1 MTRTEKAGA
10 AGNGRLPA
18 DLFRQVRRIEIRT
31 RRLVHDLFSGQYHS
45 VFKGRGIEFA
55 EVREYQP
62 GDDVRAIDWNVTARR
77 GHPYVKQFSEERE
90 LTIVF
95 LVDASASGRFGSRA
109 RALRELAAEMSAVIA
124 FSALLNNDRVG
135 LIVVTDRVERTV
147 PPRKGRTHVLRV
159 IREILHQTVEG
170 KGTSLEAGLRHAS
183 RVLRRRSVLFVV
195 SDFLDTGFGP
205 ALRVANRKHDV
216 VALRLGDPRL
226 EEMPPSGLIQLEDPE
241 TGRRVLWDMGS
252 RQARRTYQAAR
263 ARRREEVSQTL
274 RRAKV
279 DVIDLSTDRPFIQP
293 LLEFFRERERRFR

>member
-1 MTRTEKAGA
+1 VTRTEKAGA